1 MPFGGYNLSV
11 DKITIYRERIDL
23 MNKNLLVLMEERMPE
38 FSKGQK
44 RIARYILDHY
54 DKAAYMTASRLGSI
68 VEVSESTVVRFAI
81 EVGFDG
87 YPEMQRALQELIRT
101 RLTAVQRVD
110 VTNSLIGEDDVL
122 DKVLGSDADKIR
134 RTLDEIDRKSFGEAV
149 DKIVSAR
156 SIYIIGVRSSST
168 LAGFLNFNF
177 RMILDN
183 VKFVQ
188 TTSGSEMFEQIMN
201 IGPEDVLIAISFPR
215 YSKRIINA
223 VEYATGAGADV
234 ISITDSRQSPRAA
247 GADQLLLAR
256 SDMVSFVDSLVAPLS
271 IINAIIVA
279 VARKKPD
286 DVRERLEKL
295 EHIWDEYD
303 VYDKT
308 QN

>member
-1 MPFGGYNLSV
+1 
-11 DKITIYRERIDL
+11 
-23 MNKNLLVLMEERMPE
+23 MEERMPE

-134 RTLDEIDRKSFGEAV
+134 RTLDEIDRKSFDEAV
-149 DKIVSAR
+149 EKIVAAR

-188 TTSGSEMFEQIMN
+188 TTSGSEMFEQIMS

-234 ISITDSRQSPRAA
+234 ISITDSRQSPIAA

>member
-1 MPFGGYNLSV
+1 
-11 DKITIYRERIDL
+11 
-23 MNKNLLVLMEERMPE
+23 MEERMPE

-110 VTNSLIGEDDVL
+110 VTNNLIGDDDVL
-122 DKVLGSDADKIR
+122 DKVLSADSEKIR
-134 RTLDEIDRKSFGEAV
+134 RTLDEIDRKSFNDAV
-149 DKIVSAR
+149 DKIAGAG

-168 LAGFLNFNF
+168 LAGFLNFNL

-183 VKFVQ
+183 VKLVG
-188 TTSGSEMFEQIMN
+188 TSSGSEIFEQIMN
-201 IGPEDVLIAISFPR
+201 IGRGDVLIAISFPR

-223 VEYATGAGADV
+223 VEYAQSAGADV
-234 ISITDSRQSPRAA
+234 ISITDSRQSPIAA
-247 GADQLLLAR
+247 GANQLLLAR

-271 IINAIIVA
+271 IINAVIVA

-286 DVRERLEKL
+286 EVRERLEKL

-308 QN
+308 QR